1 MKITVFNPTN
11 KPTSLEKKK
20 VVDFLF
26 EHLQEYGDPKNHIE
40 GAIDFAIKERV
51 SFGGFVVVAYEK
63 SEVVGA
69 VVINQTGMS
78 GYIPENILV
87 YIATHQQYRGQGVGK
102 RLMEETLS
110 LASGDIA
117 LHVEKDNPAISLY
130 EKTGFT
136 MPYMEMRYKR
146 NK

>member
-11 KPTSLEKKK
+11 KPTGLEKKN
-20 VVDFLF
+20 VIDFLF

-40 GAIDFAIKERV
+40 GAIDFAIKERI

-63 SEVVGA
+63 NEVVGA
-69 VVINQTGMS
+69 VVVNQTGMS

-87 YIATHQQYRGQGVGK
+87 YIATHQEFRGKGVGK
-102 RLMEETLS
+102 RLMEETLR

-117 LHVEKDNPAISLY
+117 LHVEKNNPAIALY
-130 EKTGFT
+130 EKIGFT
-136 MPYMEMRYKR
+136 TPYMEMRYKR
-146 NK
+146 KS